1 MTWNC
6 DAQRVQGK
14 LFPNMR
20 PDLFGLPVGSENSAL
35 PLLPGKEFQ
44 FTRLSLNMLASG
56 ECCETILIGKN
67 EETVI
72 NHDMF
77 GLSIF
82 WDNPMSVYTNLT
94 CPFLDTVQSFHMP
107 AAKSTDTYGRKQ
119 GKPKRIPAVHNSTR
133 KSKFA
138 RLRKTCA
145 PTLHCLWLAH
155 LVCRPRSGYLPNLHM
170 WFLHDGCPAQMQ
182 W

>member
-1 MTWNC
+1 
-6 DAQRVQGK
+6 
-14 LFPNMR
+14 MR

-82 WDNPMSVYTNLT
+82 
-94 CPFLDTVQSFHMP
+94 
-107 AAKSTDTYGRKQ
+107 
-119 GKPKRIPAVHNSTR
+119 
-133 KSKFA
+133 
-138 RLRKTCA
+138 
-145 PTLHCLWLAH
+145 
-155 LVCRPRSGYLPNLHM
+155 
-170 WFLHDGCPAQMQ
+170 
-182 W
+182 